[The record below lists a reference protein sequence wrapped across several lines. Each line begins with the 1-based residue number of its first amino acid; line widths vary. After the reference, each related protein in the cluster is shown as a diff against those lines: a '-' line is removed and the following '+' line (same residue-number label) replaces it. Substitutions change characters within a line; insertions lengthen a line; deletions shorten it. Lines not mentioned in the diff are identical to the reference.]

1 MGNISFESFFDKST
15 YSQISLG
22 SLFKSTGET
31 IFTHERGQAGALF
44 GLDCTDLR
52 SCQAKEL
59 IIQLERKIQEA
70 ELLGLI
76 IETIH
81 KSVDI
86 KETLPFVLNETRK
99 NLDCDRVVVYR
110 FNSDWTGY
118 FLAES
123 VGNGWI
129 PLVTHPFTTITD
141 DCLQEQQGGRFQEKY
156 ILVSNNIYQSGFS
169 KCHINLLESFQARA
183 FVVVPI
189 FIGQDLWGLFA
200 AYQNRG
206 PRVWQKNEIRI
217 LEKIGLHLAIAFRQS
232 HLYKAAQSQVV
243 ELEKLNNMKD
253 EFLSTVS
260 HELRSPMHN
269 IILALKML
277 ELRLKKT
284 GVLDKTEF
292 QIGEYLNILKT
303 STQREINL
311 INDLLDLTRL
321 NEENQNI
328 VLESVNIQTILD
340 KILPAIKEC
349 TEKQKQEFIL
359 ILAKSDFHS
368 EIETNSIYLERI
380 LQELLHNAC
389 KYTPPYETITLS
401 VEFSDKNQCI
411 FRVINTGVTI
421 PPEEQEK
428 VFDKFYRIPK
438 QDRWQHG
445 GTGLGLALVRKM
457 AKQLQGEIRL
467 ISEKNQTEFSVS
479 IPNSAISSSSSGS
492 RIIKGLGAY
501 LGASG
506 SSQPGAEVISSITFG
521 GAIKRE

>member
-1 MGNISFESFFDKST
+1 MSS
-15 YSQISLG
+15 G
-22 SLFKSTGET
+22 SLFKSTGEA
-31 IFTHERGQAGALF
+31 IFTREL

-70 ELLGLI
+70 ELLNSI
-76 IETIH
+76 IETIY

-99 NLDCDRVVVYR
+99 NLNCDRVVVYR

-123 VGNGWI
+123 VGSGWI

-141 DCLQEQQGGRFQEKY
+141 DYLQEQQGGRFQQKY
-156 ILVSNNIYQSGFS
+156 ILVSNDIYQSGFT

-183 FVVVPI
+183 FVVVPL

-206 PRVWQKNEIRI
+206 SRVWQKNEIRI

-232 HLYKAAQSQVV
+232 HLYKAAQAQVV

-277 ELRLKKT
+277 ELHLKKT

-321 NEENQNI
+321 NEKNQNML
-328 VLESVNIQTILD
+328 LEPVNIQTILD
-340 KILPAIKEC
+340 KILPPIQEC
-349 TEKQKQEFIL
+349 MKKQEQEFIL
-359 ILAKSDFHS
+359 VLPESDCYVES
-368 EIETNSIYLERI
+368 NSIYLERI
-380 LQELLHNAC
+380 LQELLYNAC
-389 KYTPPYETITLS
+389 KYTPPRGTITLS
-401 VEFSDKNQCI
+401 VEFLDKNQCI
-411 FRVINTGVTI
+411 FRVVNTGVTI

-428 VFDKFYRIPK
+428 VFDKFYRIPQ

-445 GTGLGLALVRKM
+445 GTGLGLALVKGM
-457 AKQLQGEIRL
+457 VEQLGGEIKL
-467 ISEKNQTEFSVS
+467 ISENNQTEFSFS
-479 IPNSAISSSSSGS
+479 IPRN
-492 RIIKGLGAY
+492 
-501 LGASG
+501 
-506 SSQPGAEVISSITFG
+506 
-521 GAIKRE
+521 